1 MAARYSEIEEYI
13 MDKIH
18 TGEWPVGYMIPK
30 EVELCEQFGVS
41 RSTVRTAMLRLVQ
54 EGHLKRVKRKGTF
67 VTAPRVLEDTTVFDC
82 AGIGRTRKPSDGD
95 EGRISGNVDHFYY
108 EE

>member
-30 EVELCEQFGVS
+30 EVELCEQF
-41 RSTVRTAMLRLVQ
+41 
-54 EGHLKRVKRKGTF
+54 
-67 VTAPRVLEDTTVFDC
+67 
-82 AGIGRTRKPSDGD
+82 
-95 EGRISGNVDHFYY
+95 
-108 EE
+108 

>member
-67 VTAPRVLEDTTVFDC
+67 VTAPVFWRTLRYLLRVSLMKC
-82 AGIGRTRKPSDGD
+82 SA
-95 EGRISGNVDHFYY
+95 EG
-108 EE
+108 